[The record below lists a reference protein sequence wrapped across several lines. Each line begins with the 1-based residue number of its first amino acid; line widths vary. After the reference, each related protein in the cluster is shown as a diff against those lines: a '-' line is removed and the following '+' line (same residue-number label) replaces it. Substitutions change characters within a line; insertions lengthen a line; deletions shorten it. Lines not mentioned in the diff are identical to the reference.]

1 MQHPLSIPNHFLPLL
16 HASALCLFSFV
27 ATAQDGSSA
36 WTKQGLQELYS
47 SYLTAEGYK
56 PEIDEDGDVRFKR
69 EGKTYFINVD
79 ASDTA
84 CFRLVLANIWPI
96 ENEPERAEVR
106 LAMDHCN
113 ALAKVTKAYMVR
125 DDVWV
130 AIETFIAK
138 PEDFK
143 AIFDRSLSA
152 MDHGVQLFARRMR
165 AERSG
170 PALQIQETPPPGVR

>member
-1 MQHPLSIPNHFLPLL
+1 MRKMKNFCYSLLAAALVLLTLPSMAQGKDAKMSKAELQKLYTGFL
-16 HASALCLFSFV
+16 
-27 ATAQDGSSA
+27 D
-36 WTKQGLQELYS
+36 K
-47 SYLTAEGYK
+47 EGYK

-79 ASDTA
+79 VEDAI

-96 ENEPERAEVR
+96 ESEEERQEVR
-106 LAMDHCN
+106 VAMDHCN
-113 ALAKVTKAYMVR
+113 GMAKVAKAYMVR

-143 AIFDRSLSA
+143 VIFDRSLSA
-152 MDHGVQLFARRMR
+152 LDHGVGLFATRMR
-165 AERSG
+165 E
-170 PALQIQETPPPGVR
+170 